1 MNEYGMHIVI
11 NYFLSHNMSQQCNE
25 NYKKKTKTGISL
37 RLSAH
42 QASNVIK
49 TGRMWEFHHQ
59 TGGDRTGLPAHR
71 LQHKLIH
78 KKNNPQKTKHALSCR
93 HVESSH
99 LF

>member
-1 MNEYGMHIVI
+1 MKTT
-11 NYFLSHNMSQQCNE
+11 
-25 NYKKKTKTGISL
+25 KKKKHITSL

>member
-1 MNEYGMHIVI
+1 MKTT
-11 NYFLSHNMSQQCNE
+11 
-25 NYKKKTKTGISL
+25 KKKQNTGISL